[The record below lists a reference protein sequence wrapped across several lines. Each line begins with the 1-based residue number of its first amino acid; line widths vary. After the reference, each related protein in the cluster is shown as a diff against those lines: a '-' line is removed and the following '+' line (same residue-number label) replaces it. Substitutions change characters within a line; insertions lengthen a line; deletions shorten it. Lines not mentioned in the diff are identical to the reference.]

1 MVSLTRAC
9 LFVGPGSDNAPGVA
23 RVASTRRPQLLV
35 NVASAMLIVRH
46 AAE

>member
-23 RVASTRRPQLLV
+23 RV
-35 NVASAMLIVRH
+35 NNLI
-46 AAE
+46 EISC